1 VNVLGCARDDH
12 LQILAVVL
20 QPRVVEFV
28 LELELEE
35 LGHLTGHRSGLR
47 ATVDLVGEVDDF
59 LAIEEDGLV
68 RVV

>member
-12 LQILAVVL
+12 LQIFAVVL

-59 LAIEEDGLV
+59 LAIEENGLV